1 MHLIYYFVMTT
12 CTYILNFMCVKFN
25 SLFEREMKVYY
36 VTQVLQQGINIKTN
50 CNKYILEFGNMKSHL
65 LKVYLGAWV
74 KIEIVFEYHVC

>member
-1 MHLIYYFVMTT
+1 
-12 CTYILNFMCVKFN
+12 
-25 SLFEREMKVYY
+25 MKVYY